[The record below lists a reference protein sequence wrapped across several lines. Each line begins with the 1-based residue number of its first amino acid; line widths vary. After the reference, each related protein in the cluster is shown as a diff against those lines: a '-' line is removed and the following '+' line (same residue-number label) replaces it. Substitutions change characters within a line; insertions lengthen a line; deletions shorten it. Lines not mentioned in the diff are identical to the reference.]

1 MAKYK
6 MLISFET
13 DKELSSDEQDNLV
26 GHVAPQ
32 IEEPITSEGDDEEY
46 STSNLQISLTQN
58 NIFGKMK
65 AKDAMEMLLKYDKDD
80 DVLFYV
86 EAVEEIK

>member
-1 MAKYK
+1 MAKYQ
-6 MLISFET
+6 MLISFDT
-13 DKELSSDEQDNLV
+13 DKALSSDEQDNLI

-32 IEEPITSEGDDEEY
+32 IEEPITSDGDDEEY

-58 NIFGKMK
+58 NTFGKMK

>member
-1 MAKYK
+1 MAKYQ
-6 MLISFET
+6 MLISFDT
-13 DKELSSDEQDNLV
+13 DKALSSEEEDNLV

-32 IEEPITSEGDDEEY
+32 IEEPVKSDGDDEEY
-46 STSNLQISLTQN
+46 STSNLQISLTQSN
-58 NIFGKMK
+58 TFGKMK

-80 DVLFYV
+80 DVLFYI

>member
-1 MAKYK
+1 MAKYQ
-6 MLISFET
+6 MLISFDT
-13 DKELSSDEQDNLV
+13 DKALSSVEEDNLI

-46 STSNLQISLTQN
+46 STSNLQISLTQSN
-58 NIFGKMK
+58 TFGKMK

-80 DVLFYV
+80 DVLFYIQ
-86 EAVEEIK
+86 AVEETK

>member
-32 IEEPITSEGDDEEY
+32 IEEPITSDGDDEEY
-46 STSNLQISLTQN
+46 STSNLQISL
-58 NIFGKMK
+58 
-65 AKDAMEMLLKYDKDD
+65 
-80 DVLFYV
+80 
-86 EAVEEIK
+86 EEIK

>member
-1 MAKYK
+1 MAKYQ
-6 MLISFET
+6 MLISFDT
-13 DKELSSDEQDNLV
+13 DKALSSVEEDNLI

-32 IEEPITSEGDDEEY
+32 IEEPITSDGDDEEY

-58 NIFGKMK
+58 NTFGKMK

>member
-1 MAKYK
+1 MAKYQ
-6 MLISFET
+6 MLISFDT
-13 DKELSSDEQDNLV
+13 DKALSSDEEDNLI

-32 IEEPITSEGDDEEY
+32 IEEPITSDGDDEEY

-58 NIFGKMK
+58 NTFGKMK
-65 AKDAMEMLLKYDKDD
+65 AKDAMEILLKYDKDD
-80 DVLFYV
+80 DVLFYI

>member
-1 MAKYK
+1 
-6 MLISFET
+6 MLISFDT
-13 DKELSSDEQDNLV
+13 DKALSSVEEDNLI

-32 IEEPITSEGDDEEY
+32 IEEPITSDGDDEEY

-58 NIFGKMK
+58 NTFGKMK

-80 DVLFYV
+80 DVLFYI

>member
-1 MAKYK
+1 MAKYQ

-13 DKELSSDEQDNLV
+13 DKELSSDEQDNLI

-32 IEEPITSEGDDEEY
+32 IEEPVKSDGDDEEY

-58 NIFGKMK
+58 NTFGKMK

-80 DVLFYV
+80 DVLFYI

>member
-1 MAKYK
+1 MAKYQ
-6 MLISFET
+6 MLISFDT
-13 DKELSSDEQDNLV
+13 DKALSSDEEDNLI

-32 IEEPITSEGDDEEY
+32 IEEPVKSDGDDEEY
-46 STSNLQISLTQN
+46 STSNLQISLIQN
-58 NIFGKMK
+58 NTFGKMK

>member
-1 MAKYK
+1 MAKYQ

-32 IEEPITSEGDDEEY
+32 IEEPVKSDGDDEEY

>member
-1 MAKYK
+1 MARYQ
-6 MLISFET
+6 MLVSFDT
-13 DKELSSDEQDNLV
+13 DKILSSEEEDNLI

-32 IEEPITSEGDDEEY
+32 IEEPSTHEGDDEEY

-58 NIFGKMK
+58 NTFGKMK

-80 DVLFYV
+80 DVLFYI
-86 EAVEEIK
+86 EAVGVVK

>member
-1 MAKYK
+1 

-46 STSNLQISLTQN
+46 STSNLQISL
-58 NIFGKMK
+58 
-65 AKDAMEMLLKYDKDD
+65 
-80 DVLFYV
+80 
-86 EAVEEIK
+86 EEIK

>member
-1 MAKYK
+1 MAKYQ
-6 MLISFET
+6 MLISFDT
-13 DKELSSDEQDNLV
+13 DKALSSEEEDNLI

-32 IEEPITSEGDDEEY
+32 IEEPVKSDGDDEEY

-80 DVLFYV
+80 DVLFYI

>member
-1 MAKYK
+1 MAKYQ
-6 MLISFET
+6 MLISFDT
-13 DKELSSDEQDNLV
+13 DKALSSEEEDNLI

-32 IEEPITSEGDDEEY
+32 IEEPITSDGDDEEY

-58 NIFGKMK
+58 NTFGKMK

-80 DVLFYV
+80 DVFFYI

>member
-1 MAKYK
+1 MAKYQ
-6 MLISFET
+6 MLISFDT
-13 DKELSSDEQDNLV
+13 DKALSSEEEDNLV

-32 IEEPITSEGDDEEY
+32 IEEPITSDGDDEEY

-58 NIFGKMK
+58 NTFGKMK

>member
-1 MAKYK
+1 MAKYQ
-6 MLISFET
+6 MLISFDT
-13 DKELSSDEQDNLV
+13 DKALSSDEEDNLI

-32 IEEPITSEGDDEEY
+32 IEEPVKSDGDDEEY

-65 AKDAMEMLLKYDKDD
+65 AKDAMEILLKYDKDD
-80 DVLFYV
+80 DVLFYI

>member
-1 MAKYK
+1 MAKYQ
-6 MLISFET
+6 MLISFDT
-13 DKELSSDEQDNLV
+13 DKALSSDEQDNLI

-32 IEEPITSEGDDEEY
+32 IEEPITSDGDDEEY

-58 NIFGKMK
+58 NTFGKMK

-80 DVLFYV
+80 DVLFYI